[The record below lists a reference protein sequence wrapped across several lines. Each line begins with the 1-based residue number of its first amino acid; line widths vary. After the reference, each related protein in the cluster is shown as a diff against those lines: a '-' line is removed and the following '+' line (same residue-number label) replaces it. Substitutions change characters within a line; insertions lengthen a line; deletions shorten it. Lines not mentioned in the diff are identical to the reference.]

1 MAPLG
6 SLGVVVCRGGFALV
20 ALILLGCL
28 RGKQSGVVVCR
39 ERLCGWC
46 LAEIWELGVGIGIV
60 WEADRV
66 ARIAGMIM
74 MMMIQTLGCAFD
86 AFL

>member
-1 MAPLG
+1 
-6 SLGVVVCRGGFALV
+6 
-20 ALILLGCL
+20 
-28 RGKQSGVVVCR
+28 
-39 ERLCGWC
+39 